1 LITGAVD
8 LIVER
13 FNAAYGQY
21 TATSLNAFNFWG
33 AVAMWQNDD
42 TKFLGIS
49 FRNIG
54 TMMFGTVY
62 ALLFGLLIRY
72 TAAAKN
78 NQIADYGYYI
88 FEAIM
93 LVLFTLFLFVT
104 RAHERHLLPMI
115 VFFTLITFRTWI
127 FWYLYA
133 IVSGV
138 YVFNMVYSYIQL
150 TTLYKGIPRDYT
162 TYFIPG
168 MFIMYLIAYIIVLLS
183 FVVSTSKYKNTFD
196 TLSPRTP

>member
-1 LITGAVD
+1 
-8 LIVER
+8 
-13 FNAAYGQY
+13 
-21 TATSLNAFNFWG
+21 
-33 AVAMWQNDD
+33 
-42 TKFLGIS
+42 
-49 FRNIG
+49 
-54 TMMFGTVY
+54 
-62 ALLFGLLIRY
+62 
-72 TAAAKN
+72 
-78 NQIADYGYYI
+78 
-88 FEAIM
+88 M